1 MQIIRLERKHEQGG
15 FDANNH
21 MVESGEQ
28 LSNEHGKIV
37 EHDENDE
44 HDEIAPNKGEKV
56 GYGEQ
61 IGARQDERCF
71 PGRECPQ
78 RQVIEI

>member
-1 MQIIRLERKHEQGG
+1 M
-15 FDANNH
+15 
-21 MVESGEQ
+21 
-28 LSNEHGKIV
+28 SNEHGEIV

>member
-1 MQIIRLERKHEQGG
+1 MQIMRVMRVVSMVRLLEP
-15 FDANNH
+15 
-21 MVESGEQ
+21 
-28 LSNEHGKIV
+28 
-37 EHDENDE
+37 DENDE
-44 HDEIAPNKGEKV
+44 HDELAPNKGEKV

>member
-1 MQIIRLERKHEQGG
+1 M
-15 FDANNH
+15 
-21 MVESGEQ
+21 
-28 LSNEHGKIV
+28 V